1 MIPNNAHIL
10 ALALHPDKTV
20 ADMAI
25 GQTATIVRLSDGELS
40 LKLLEMGCLPGETL
54 LLQHIAPLG
63 DPVCIRVSGYNLS
76 LRKAEAAT
84 ILVRVMDSDA
94 DNGVAANP
102 IVSILSKPITVA

>member
-1 MIPNNAHIL
+1 MIPNNADT
-10 ALALHPDKTV
+10 LALHPDKTA

-54 LLQHIAPLG
+54 MLQHIAPFG

-76 LRKAEAAT
+76 LRKSEAAT
-84 ILVRVMDSDA
+84 ICVHIENETPAGLPVFTQPISQPVT
-94 DNGVAANP
+94 AA
-102 IVSILSKPITVA
+102 